1 MTEITSTQF
10 YEKFDLN
17 IDGNI
22 YVEDIDYI
30 SDYNPSND
38 KLNLTETQIDSN
50 FTPYL
55 LFCLKTKIE
64 SYIDSVDDRILKH
77 ALVRL
82 SLDPDTTKS
91 KRFVKLYFDFMD
103 DEEKIEIDSKMKSG
117 IEKFIDDNTFKND
130 THCVIYPFTKS
141 SIKRGDR
148 VVPASFINS
157 ILNYI
162 DLRKYKSYIGK
173 YGLYAEINEV
183 EGYDGFVY
191 DITNNPLPFAEN
203 VSKLL
208 SDINTLIY
216 KFYIRGCLIFPN
228 FEGNISDYN
237 VDVNSINDKWH
248 FNKLTISDLYNI
260 YYSENVGIIE
270 SDDLYISE
278 VINCHLACPYGG
290 MTEFMKSRLNGDNS
304 ILIDV
309 GKNIVDIYNV
319 GRLISNYSMSYEIV
333 GNYIRVDLG
342 DNDVNLAYGLLSDLN
357 AVVENSKGKVISIL
371 TDSEYYLSFYQKIG
385 DTMGYFDSL
394 VFKDGD
400 LYAIIFPIKN
410 YENGD
415 EIKKSIILEANNFI
429 NLVND
434 NIPVT

>member
-1 MTEITSTQF
+1 M
-10 YEKFDLN
+10 
-17 IDGNI
+17 
-22 YVEDIDYI
+22 
-30 SDYNPSND
+30 
-38 KLNLTETQIDSN
+38 
-50 FTPYL
+50 
-55 LFCLKTKIE
+55 
-64 SYIDSVDDRILKH
+64 
-77 ALVRL
+77 
-82 SLDPDTTKS
+82 
-91 KRFVKLYFDFMD
+91 
-103 DEEKIEIDSKMKSG
+103 
-117 IEKFIDDNTFKND
+117 
-130 THCVIYPFTKS
+130 
-141 SIKRGDR
+141 
-148 VVPASFINS
+148 
-157 ILNYI
+157 
-162 DLRKYKSYIGK
+162 
-173 YGLYAEINEV
+173 
-183 EGYDGFVY
+183 
-191 DITNNPLPFAEN
+191 
-203 VSKLL
+203 
-208 SDINTLIY
+208 
-216 KFYIRGCLIFPN
+216 IFPN

-394 VFKDGD
+394 AFKDGD